1 MTINSEQ
8 EAFEH
13 RMSKRKK
20 PNLEDHSQDKK
31 HRCAVRRRIEE
42 LRDIIFINH
51 LDDIGEF

>member
-13 RMSKRKK
+13 RISKRKK

-51 LDDIGEF
+51 MDDIGEF